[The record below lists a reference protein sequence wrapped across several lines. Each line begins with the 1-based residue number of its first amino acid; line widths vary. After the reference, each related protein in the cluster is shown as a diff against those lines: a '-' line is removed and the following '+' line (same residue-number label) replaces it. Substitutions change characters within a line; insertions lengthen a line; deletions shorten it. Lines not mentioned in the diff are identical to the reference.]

1 MSMDFVFG
9 LPRGAQGRTG
19 ILVFVDRFS
28 KMLHLAPVAATI
40 TAAQSTAIFLDI
52 VYRHH
57 GLPTSIISDRDP
69 RFTAAFWSELFKLVV
84 TRLKMSTASH
94 PETAGQIERANRV
107 VEDVLRIFATS
118 FKSWSSFLP
127 MVEFALNNAV
137 HASTGLTPFYVNYG
151 RHPRVP
157 ALLGMERSMPQD
169 DADTEN
175 DSAHLPNDPVASRTE
190 AAGDP
195 RRERADGTISS
206 LVNGATTRHGA
217 RASTRGMRTRAAT
230 RAAPSDTASW
240 ASRMLINPR
249 QRPRA
254 IAYEDTSGA
263 ATSPAPPPANFDPVP
278 APQPR
283 DTAAVSEF
291 LQRRQSVVR
300 YVRDAIAVAVDRQKE
315 NADRRGRKNMEKF
328 AVGDRVLLS
337 TTGIQPILVTNLGA
351 NKLAPRYIGPFK
363 VLKVLGD
370 AYTPQ
375 LPTALRLHP
384 TFYVGRL
391 RRYHTPLIPSEAA
404 THQHPS
410 LGPYAAVDAAAVG
423 DAAPGS
429 PDPPL
434 QAGGR
439 GGRDAERPQRP
450 DSDRSPFERD
460 GPAPLV
466 DGGSNIRHIVETIL
480 QHDDVRAAP
489 RMGRGV
495 RHRDGAVPSHRQYL
509 VRWLGPM
516 SDSWEP
522 RAGLLAD
529 VPDCVAAYE
538 ASLAQ
543 DSAPPSGAA
552 ARRA

>member
-1 MSMDFVFG
+1 
-9 LPRGAQGRTG
+9 
-19 ILVFVDRFS
+19 
-28 KMLHLAPVAATI
+28 MLHLAPVAATI
-40 TAAQSTAIFLDI
+40 TAAQSAAIFLDI

-69 RFTAAFWSELFKLVV
+69 RFTAPFWSERFRPVGKW
-84 TRLKMSTASH
+84 LKMSTASH
-94 PETAGQIERANRV
+94 PETDGQTERANSV
-107 VEDVLRIFATS
+107 VEDVLRSFATS
-118 FKSWSSFLP
+118 LKSWSSFLP
-127 MVEFALNNAV
+127 MVEFALNNAA

-151 RHPRVP
+151 RHRRVP
-157 ALLGMERSMPQD
+157 ALLGMGRPMPQG

-175 DSAHLPNDPVASRTE
+175 DSAHLPNDPVASGTE

-195 RRERADGTISS
+195 RRERADGVIPS
-206 LVNGATTRHGA
+206 LMNGVTTRHGV

-230 RAAPSDTASW
+230 RAAPSDIASW
-240 ASRMLINPR
+240 ASRTLINPR
-249 QRPRA
+249 QRLRA
-254 IAYEDTSGA
+254 IAYEDTFGA
-263 ATSPAPPPANFDPVP
+263 ATSPAPPPANYDPVP
-278 APQPR
+278 SPQPR

-291 LQRRQSVVR
+291 LQRCQSVVR
-300 YVRDAIAVAVDRQKE
+300 YVRDTIAVAVDRQKE
-315 NADRRGRKNMEKF
+315 NSDRRGRKNMEKF
-328 AVGDRVLLS
+328 AVGGRVFLS
-337 TTGIQPILVTNLGA
+337 TTGIQPILVTNLGT

-370 AYTPQ
+370 AYTHQ
-375 LPTALRLHP
+375 LPTALRD
-384 TFYVGRL
+384 
-391 RRYHTPLIPSEAA
+391 AA
-404 THQHPS
+404 TQQRPS
-410 LGPYAAVDAAAVG
+410 LGPDAAVDAAALG

-429 PDPPL
+429 PAPAL

-450 DSDRSPFERD
+450 ANDHVPFERD
-460 GPAPLV
+460 GPTPLV
-466 DGGSNIRHIVETIL
+466 DGGGNIRHIVEGIL

-489 RMGRGV
+489 RMDPGV

-516 SDSWEP
+516 PDSWEP
-522 RAGLLAD
+522 RVVLLAD

-538 ASLAQ
+538 ASLVQ